1 MLGLLAGAQRLTG
14 RRRFAPPSAAGG
26 ASRRLRRR
34 GGAPRGFEKQR
45 ARLARALG
53 QQVSASGDFMHL
65 SCVHDSEIKVIE
77 KRNIV
82 KNQIHES
89 KGMYRKR
96 GDHDA
101 RRGRDRVVNQ

>member
-1 MLGLLAGAQRLTG
+1 
-14 RRRFAPPSAAGG
+14 
-26 ASRRLRRR
+26 
-34 GGAPRGFEKQR
+34 
-45 ARLARALG
+45 
-53 QQVSASGDFMHL
+53 MHL

-82 KNQIHES
+82 KDRIHGS

-101 RRGRDRVVNQ
+101 RRGRDRVVNL